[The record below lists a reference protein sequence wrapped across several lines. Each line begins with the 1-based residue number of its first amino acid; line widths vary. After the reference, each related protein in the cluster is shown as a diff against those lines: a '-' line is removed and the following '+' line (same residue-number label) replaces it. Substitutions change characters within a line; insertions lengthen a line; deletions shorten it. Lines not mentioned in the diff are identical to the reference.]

1 MNKVFAKSIGR
12 QDGAILI
19 ISLVILIAISLLT
32 ISSMR
37 SSNIGLHMA
46 QNEES
51 RVAAEQGAQA
61 LADAII
67 SDPQTTPVIG
77 GSGFTICTP
86 GESGCNRYDL
96 PIANS
101 VIAYNISS
109 GDLTARVQRLGPTFR
124 PPPRVVESSIDK
136 FSSATF
142 EVTATYDR
150 ADESLGRQRI
160 VEGVMVLVPTL

>member
-1 MNKVFAKSIGR
+1 MNKEITNPIGR
-12 QDGAILI
+12 QDGAILV
-19 ISLVILIAISLLT
+19 ISLVILIAITLLT

-37 SSNIGLHMA
+37 SSNIGLRMA

-51 RVAAEQGAQA
+51 RVAAAQGAQA
-61 LADAII
+61 LADAIV
-67 SDPQTTPVIG
+67 SDPNTTPVIG
-77 GSGFTICTP
+77 GSGFTICTA
-86 GESGCNRYDL
+86 GESGCNRNDL
-96 PIANS
+96 PVANPE
-101 VIAYNISS
+101 IAYYIAT
-109 GDLTARVQRLGPTFR
+109 GDLTGRVQRMGPIFR

-150 ADESLGRQRI
+150 ADEALGRQQI

>member
-1 MNKVFAKSIGR
+1 MHKVIANSIGR

-19 ISLVILIAISLLT
+19 ISLVILIAITLLT
-32 ISSMR
+32 VSSMR
-37 SSNIGLHMA
+37 SSNIGLRMA

-51 RVAAEQGAQA
+51 RIAAAQGAQA
-61 LADAII
+61 LADAIV

-96 PIANS
+96 PVANS
-101 VIAYNISS
+101 VIAYNIST
-109 GDLTARVQRLGPTFR
+109 GDLTARVQRLGPIFR

-136 FSSATF
+136 FSSASF

-150 ADESLGRQRI
+150 ADESLGRQQI
-160 VEGVMVLVPTL
+160 VEGVLVLVPTL

>member
-1 MNKVFAKSIGR
+1 MNKVIANPIGR
-12 QDGAILI
+12 QDGAILV
-19 ISLVILIAISLLT
+19 ISLVILIAITLLT

-37 SSNIGLHMA
+37 SSNIGLRMA

-51 RVAAEQGAQA
+51 RIAAAQGAQA
-61 LADAII
+61 LADAIL

-77 GSGFTICTP
+77 GSGFTICTA
-86 GESGCNRYDL
+86 GVSGCNRNDL
-96 PIANS
+96 PIANAD
-101 VIAYNISS
+101 IAYYIAT
-109 GDLTARVQRLGPTFR
+109 GDLTGRVQRMGPIFR

-136 FSSATF
+136 FASAAF

-150 ADESLGRQRI
+150 ADESLGRQQI

>member
-1 MNKVFAKSIGR
+1 MNKVFMKSIGR
-12 QDGAILI
+12 QDGAILM

-37 SSNIGLHMA
+37 SSNIGLRMA

-51 RVAAEQGAQA
+51 RIAAEQGAQA
-61 LADAII
+61 LADAIV

-77 GSGFTICTP
+77 GSGYTICTP
-86 GESGCNRYDL
+86 GENGCNRYDL
-96 PIANS
+96 AVANS

-109 GDLTARVQRLGPTFR
+109 GDLTGRVQRLGPVFR

-136 FSSATF
+136 FSSASF

-150 ADESLGRQRI
+150 ADESLGRQQI
-160 VEGVMVLVPTL
+160 VEGVVVLVPTL